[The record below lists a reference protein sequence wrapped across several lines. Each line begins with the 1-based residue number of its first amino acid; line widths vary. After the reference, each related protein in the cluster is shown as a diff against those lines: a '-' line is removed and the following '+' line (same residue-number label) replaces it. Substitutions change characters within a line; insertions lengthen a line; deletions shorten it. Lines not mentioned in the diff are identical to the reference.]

1 MIVACYLLSPGTA
14 GAEELSGEGSMSAA
28 SHLLAVLELD
38 ATAQA
43 ELVRDGELT
52 AAELVDLSIARIE
65 KLDPQVNAV
74 IHEHFARAREEAR
87 GPLPDGPFRGVPI
100 LLKDLGC
107 GHAQGDPIH
116 WGTRFL
122 RDADHRAASTS
133 YLVAKLRAAG
143 FVVVGRSNVPELGV
157 WLTTEPEAYG
167 ATCNPWD
174 LERSCGGSSG
184 GAAAAVA
191 ARMVPLAH
199 ASDGGGSIRN
209 PASQTGLVG
218 LKPSRGRVSL
228 GPEWGES
235 WGGLITEFAVTRSI
249 RDTAA
254 LLDVLA
260 GPMPGDPFLMQRP
273 SRPYRMEAAAP
284 PEPLRIGLLS
294 HAHNLPVHPE
304 CLAALR
310 ATARK
315 LEALGHTVVEEH
327 PSALTDGSI
336 DSFAVTVIGA
346 AQALAIEQ
354 FEAALGRKIG
364 PADLDP
370 DNWKIIEMGR
380 SVTAAQY
387 IGAVE
392 AMHRYAR
399 RMGAWWEGFDLL
411 LTPTLP
417 EPSPPLGE
425 LVARPGKPLEGF
437 LRSAQLTTFLIPFNV
452 TGQPAISLPVHWSA
466 EGLPIGVQVVAA
478 IGREDLL
485 IRVAAQL
492 EAAMPWEGRRPAL
505 LA

>member
-1 MIVACYLLSPGTA
+1 
-14 GAEELSGEGSMSAA
+14 MSAA
-28 SHLLAVLELD
+28 SHPLSVLELD

-52 AAELVDLSIARIE
+52 AAELVDLSIAQIE
-65 KLDPQVNAV
+65 KLDPQLNAV
-74 IHEHFARAREEAR
+74 IHRHFERAREEAR
-87 GPLPDGPFRGVPI
+87 GALPDGPFRGVPI

-107 GHAQGDPIH
+107 GHAQGDPIY

-157 WLTTEPEAYG
+157 WLTTEPESYG
-167 ATCNPWD
+167 ATRNPWD
-174 LERSCGGSSG
+174 LARSCGGSSG

-228 GPEWGES
+228 GPAWGES
-235 WGGLITEFAVTRSI
+235 WAGLITEFAVTRSV

-260 GPMPGDPFLMQRP
+260 GPMPGDPVLVQRP
-273 SRPYRMEAAAP
+273 SRPCRMEATAP
-284 PEPLRIGLLS
+284 PDRLRIGLL
-294 HAHNLPVHPE
+294 AHTHDLPVHPD
-304 CLAALR
+304 CLTALR
-310 ATARK
+310 ETARK
-315 LEALGHTVVEEH
+315 LEELGHTVVEEH

-336 DSFAVTVIGA
+336 DSFAVSVIGA

-364 PADLDP
+364 PADVDS
-370 DNWKIIEMGR
+370 DNWMIIEMGR
-380 SVTAAQY
+380 GVTASQY

-392 AMHRYAR
+392 AMHHYAR
-399 RMGAWWEGFDLL
+399 RIAAWWSDFDLL

-437 LRSAQLTTFLIPFNV
+437 LRSAQLTRFLVPFNA
-452 TGQPAISLPVHWSA
+452 TGQPAISLPTHWNA
-466 EGLPIGVQVVAA
+466 DGLPIGVQVVAA
-478 IGREDLL
+478 MGREDLL
-485 IRVAAQL
+485 IRLAAQL
-492 EAAMPWEGRRPAL
+492 EVAMPWEGRRPSL
-505 LA
+505 VG